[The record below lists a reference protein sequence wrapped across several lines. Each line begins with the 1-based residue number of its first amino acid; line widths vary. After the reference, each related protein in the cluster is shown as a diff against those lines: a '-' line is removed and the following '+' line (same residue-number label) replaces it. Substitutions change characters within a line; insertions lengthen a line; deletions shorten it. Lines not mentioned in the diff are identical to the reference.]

1 MNNRLPSVILACV
14 LLWWWSTPR
23 ISSTLDNESLDE
35 RFKHNLWLRL
45 ANITHVTSFCLMISS
60 DLHTMLGSCLIP
72 VCKDPN
78 DIHNDTQLPYI
89 GEKWTYESSI
99 NWGKITK
106 HLPPDALELYTPH
119 VANLEN
125 NTCAKIVNCKDQ
137 CRKLPKG
144 QWTCNNLTNISY
156 NWAHIILPLG
166 WFFTCGTTT
175 FNYIPA
181 NISECTC
188 CLSRLVPILP
198 SKPSK
203 VKQLLKSRRTRDSTL
218 VSLTPE
224 CDGNVSLLN
233 RYETTALAVALVGV
247 PGMAMHAE
255 NQLTKLACN
264 LAKSI
269 NATSHAIA
277 LLNQEQAALRNAI
290 VNNRGAID
298 FLLLQHRY
306 GCEVMPDM
314 CCFNLTDNSL
324 AIDQQIQ
331 KLKTFAASIHI
342 DAGSNTNIWDSL
354 WSIFPVGWIRS
365 LCQYAIIIIGIL
377 IAVCCFVQCIPN
389 LIQTFQRC
397 ITHRITTN
405 ITHHDSH
412 YAVMAPGHTETNYAV
427 MVPAVIETN
436 YDNVIVETVIE

>member
-1 MNNRLPSVILACV
+1 
-14 LLWWWSTPR
+14 
-23 ISSTLDNESLDE
+23 
-35 RFKHNLWLRL
+35 
-45 ANITHVTSFCLMISS
+45 MISS

-78 DIHNDTQLPYI
+78 DIHNDTQLPTI

-99 NWGKITK
+99 NWGKVAR
-106 HLPPDALELYTPH
+106 HLPTDALELYTPY

-125 NTCAKIVNCKDQ
+125 NSCARIVNCKDQ

-144 QWTCNNLTNISY
+144 QWPCNNPTNISY

-181 NISECTC
+181 NVSDCTC
-188 CLSRLVPILP
+188 CLSRLVPVLP
-198 SKPSK
+198 SKPHK
-203 VKQLLKSRRTRDSTL
+203 VKHLYKSRKIRDVT
-218 VSLTPE
+218 SLTPS

-233 RYETTALAVALVGV
+233 KHESLALALSLVGV
-247 PGMAMHAE
+247 PGLAMHADI
-255 NQLTKLACN
+255 QVTKLACN

-277 LLNQEQAALRNAI
+277 LLNQEQSALRNAI
-290 VNNRGAID
+290 LNNRGAID
-298 FLLLQHRY
+298 FLLLQHHY

-324 AIDQQIQ
+324 AIDQQIK
-331 KLKTFAASIHI
+331 KLKTYAESIHI
-342 DAGSNTNIWDSL
+342 DEGSKFWDSL
-354 WSIFPVGWIRS
+354 WSIFPVGWIRN
-365 LCQYAIIIIGIL
+365 LCQY
-377 IAVCCFVQCIPN
+377 
-389 LIQTFQRC
+389 
-397 ITHRITTN
+397 
-405 ITHHDSH
+405 SH
-412 YAVMAPGHTETNYAV
+412 YAVMAPGHTDTSYAV

-436 YDNVIVETVIE
+436 YDNVMVETVIE